1 MNKQL
6 RKTLIAILDDEHG
19 ISANAYEELQT
30 LPIEK
35 SLLANPAQPSPTA
48 DIFDAVK
55 SAEGRYYLPEDHGI
69 VA

>member
-19 ISANAYEELQT
+19 ISSAAFEELQELVIT
-30 LPIEK
+30 I
-35 SLLANPAQPSPTA
+35 NDDGMTG

-55 SAEGRYYLPEDHGI
+55 SSEGRYYLPEDHGL

>member
-19 ISANAYEELQT
+19 ISSVAYEELQ
-30 LPIEK
+30 
-35 SLLANPAQPSPTA
+35 SLVIAIDDGGLTG
-48 DIFDAVK
+48 DIFDTVK

>member
-30 LPIEK
+30 LVGEIK
-35 SLLANPAQPSPTA
+35 GAVTS
-48 DIFDAVK
+48 DIYLAVK

>member
-30 LPIEK
+30 LVIAIGTY
-35 SLLANPAQPSPTA
+35 SVVAHG